1 MPLTTSMTVLR
12 GKALDP
18 QLLAPVAEWLAVGVA
33 VSLPWST
40 SAASILIALWLIA
53 VLPTLDVAAVRR
65 ELETAA
71 GGLPVMLWLLA
82 VLGMAWADV
91 SWSERLGGL
100 GGFHRLLFIPL
111 LLAQFRRSAH
121 GMRVLYGFF
130 ISVVVLLLLSWAL
143 VLVPDLPWPAN
154 GAAARF
160 GIPVKDYILQS
171 GEFLIAAFALFGF
184 ALNYAMARQWRPAV
198 GLAALAALF
207 LANIFFVITGRST
220 LLVGAALLLLL
231 GWRQARWK
239 GLAATAAA
247 GVVGGALL
255 SWQSPYLHARLDRSM
270 SELQSYEASDAYNS
284 TGLHLEF
291 LKKSVSFVETAPLFG
306 HGTGSIA
313 EQFRNAATAGN
324 GSSSVASVNPH
335 NQILGVAIQLGLV
348 GAVVLVAMWLAHL
361 LLFRGSGMTAW
372 LGTIVVVQNIVFSLF
387 NSHLFDFSQGWLYVF
402 GVGVLGGM
410 VLRERDAAGG
420 AMKAS
425 S

>member
-1 MPLTTSMTVLR
+1 MPMTTSTTVLR
-12 GKALDP
+12 GRALDP

-40 SAASILIALWLIA
+40 SATSILIALWLVA
-53 VLPTLDVAAVRR
+53 VLPTLNMTAVRR
-65 ELETAA
+65 ELETAP
-71 GGLPVMLWLLA
+71 GGLPVALWLLA
-82 VLGMAWADV
+82 ALGMLWADV

-121 GMRVLYGFF
+121 GMRVLHGFF
-130 ISVVVLLLLSWAL
+130 ISVVVLLVISWAL
-143 VLVPDLPWPAN
+143 VLFPGLPWPAN
-154 GAAARF
+154 GAIAKY

-184 ALNYAMARQWRPAV
+184 AFDYGAARQWRRAA
-198 GLAALAALF
+198 GLAALAVLF

-231 GWRQARWK
+231 GWRQVRWQ
-239 GLAATAAA
+239 GLAVALAV
-247 GVVGGALL
+247 GVAGGALVW
-255 SWQSPYLHARLDRSM
+255 WQSPYLHARLDRSM
-270 SELQSYEASDAYNS
+270 TELQSYEASDAFNS

-291 LKKSVSFVETAPLFG
+291 IKKSVSFVETAPLFG

-313 EQFRNAATAGN
+313 EQFRNAAAGGN

-335 NQILGVAIQLGLV
+335 NQVLGVAIQLGLV
-348 GAVVLVAMWLAHL
+348 GAVVLLAMWLAHL
-361 LLFRGSGMTAW
+361 LLFRGGGMTAW
-372 LGTIVVVQNIVFSLF
+372 LGAIIVVQNIVFSLF

-402 GVGVLGGM
+402 GVGVAGGM
-410 VLRERDAAGG
+410 TLRERDIAGG
-420 AMKAS
+420 ATKAS